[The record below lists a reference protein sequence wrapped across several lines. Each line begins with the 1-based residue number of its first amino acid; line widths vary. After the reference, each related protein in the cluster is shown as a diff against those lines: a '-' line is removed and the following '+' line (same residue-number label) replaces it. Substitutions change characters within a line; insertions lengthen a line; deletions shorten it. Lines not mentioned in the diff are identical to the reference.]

1 MPKRNPSFCSENYK
15 CSWFH
20 PLISKSRCKWDH
32 SEILLKMLGVPDYR
46 LFVSKSPGKWE
57 RMARLLSWA
66 WMMSLASLSRICI
79 SLAGC
84 KVALGSASVVAA
96 VPGFSSSEHKPSKG
110 ESTFQHSK
118 QNVGD
123 SLWLDEPQ
131 FGYQIPQSTGW
142 QRVTH
147 NWATEPKPFLFQ
159 DLIHDPTLHLVVMSP
174 YFLPI
179 LNSALV
185 SLCLS

>member
-1 MPKRNPSFCSENYK
+1 
-15 CSWFH
+15 
-20 PLISKSRCKWDH
+20 
-32 SEILLKMLGVPDYR
+32 
-46 LFVSKSPGKWE
+46 
-57 RMARLLSWA
+57 
-66 WMMSLASLSRICI
+66 MSLGSLSRICI

-96 VPGFSSSEHKPSKG
+96 VPGFSSSEHKPRKE

-142 QRVTH
+142 QGVTH
-147 NWATEPKPFLFQ
+147 NWATEQQNQSLDRSKPIIITSGGSDRRTIQIENSEPRRKADGEVDAWKASRRYHYTWFSSLHESKLPKGRGISL
-159 DLIHDPTLHLVVMSP
+159 LIHPSRTMGSLWCCKSIYKMTIQMSVLTF
-174 YFLPI
+174 YG
-179 LNSALV
+179 S
-185 SLCLS
+185 